1 MLLFV
6 SHLIHLST
14 TAYLSHHI
22 SLSHGGLFWR
32 GLWVWRGG
40 ETREVR
46 SAWYG
51 GDFWVFL
58 GMFSGFMGMRRC
70 GMVVCGG
77 VFMGF

>member
-1 MLLFV
+1 MVELLLV
-6 SHLIHLST
+6 
-14 TAYLSHHI
+14 
-22 SLSHGGLFWR
+22 
-32 GLWVWRGG
+32 VQRGG
-40 ETREVR
+40 EIGKVR

-58 GMFSGFMGMRRC
+58 GTFSRFMGMRRC